1 MANTY
6 RLNKE
11 QTSHIM
17 SVIAQELEVRIGDAI
32 EVGGE
37 RYRVNEDGLSSEAR
51 HTLIPDGILEDIVL
65 AELLLGKATYT
76 IPTWEPHCGD
86 RYYSPCPRTP
96 SGVGS
101 FVYGSDVYDV
111 ALMERVGIY
120 RTEEEAL
127 KKARELGWV
136 E

>member
-1 MANTY
+1 MGATY

-11 QTSHIM
+11 QVSHIM
-17 SVIAQELEVRIGDAI
+17 SVIAQELEVRVGDLI

-37 RYRVNEDGLSSEAR
+37 RYKVNEGGLSSEAR

-76 IPTWEPHCGD
+76 IPAWEPHCGD

-101 FVYGSDVYDV
+101 YVYGSDVNDV
-111 ALMERVGIY
+111 ATMERVGIY

-127 KKARELGWV
+127 QEARELGWV

>member
-1 MANTY
+1 MSTTY
-6 RLNKE
+6 RLNRE
-11 QTSHIM
+11 QAAYIM
-17 SVIAQELEVRIGDAI
+17 CIIAQKFGVKIGDTI
-32 EVGGE
+32 EAGGE
-37 RYRVNEDGLSSEAR
+37 RYRVNKDGLSSEAR

-76 IPTWEPHCGD
+76 IPAWEPHCGD

-101 FVYGSDVYDV
+101 FVYRSDVYDV

-127 KKARELGWV
+127 QKARELGWV